1 MVKIILSIENNKPN
15 IEIEG
20 KVRLGELLQLLEWAK
35 NVILSQEIVTKNI
48 DKETK
53 DIDKNNIDK
62 AWRGCRW

>member
-62 AWRGCRW
+62 A